1 MATSYTFTGIE
12 NLDENSLIT
21 SLEFSKDYLYAI
33 IVEVGGTFQL
43 YSEESGLSTTQT
55 TYDNTDNIEN
65 GDVGVAYY
73 EMVDY
78 DDVSFIEY
86 YSFTENSLG
95 LSIDEDN
102 DTYLLV
108 NYDSDEVSKLIERF
122 GDSNLIA
129 SDSSDIDDLIELS
142 FTNNYENAIDSLVE
156 EVMDTSLSPGYTFK
170 KVYVA
175 PFDEEEI
182 RTITGTEPT
191 ETMTPTATAT
201 TSMVGDFGGTIY

>member
-21 SLEFSKDYLYAI
+21 SLEFSKDYLYETFTSVAM
-33 IVEVGGTFQL
+33 GT
-43 YSEESGLSTTQT
+43 GAVTTVT
-55 TYDNTDNIEN
+55 IDNADKIEN

-95 LSIDEDN
+95 LSIDADN

-108 NYDSDEVSKLIERF
+108 DYDSDEVSKLIERF

-129 SDSSDIDDLIELS
+129 SDFSDIDDLIESS
-142 FTNNYENAIDSLVE
+142 FTNNYESAIDSLVE
-156 EVMDTSLSPGYTFK
+156 EVMHTGLAPGYTFK
-170 KVYVA
+170 KVYVS
-175 PFDEEEI
+175 PFREEEI

-201 TSMVGDFGGTIY
+201 TSMVGDFGGTTY

>member
-170 KVYVA
+170 KVYVT

-182 RTITGTEPT
+182 RTITGTEPI

>member
-33 IVEVGGTFQL
+33 TLEISETGMVETA
-43 YSEESGLSTTQT
+43 
-55 TYDNTDNIEN
+55 YDNTDKIEN

-95 LSIDEDN
+95 LSIDADN

-129 SDSSDIDDLIELS
+129 SDSSDIDDLIESS
-142 FTNNYENAIDSLVE
+142 FTNNYESAIDSLVE
-156 EVMDTSLSPGYTFK
+156 EVMHTGLAPGYTFK
-170 KVYVA
+170 KVYVS
-175 PFDEEEI
+175 PFAEEEI

-201 TSMVGDFGGTIY
+201 TSMVGDFGGTTY

>member
-1 MATSYTFTGIE
+1 MATSYNYTFAGIE

-21 SLEFSKDYLYAI
+21 SLEFSKDFLSVVYTTTNWRTG
-33 IVEVGGTFQL
+33 EV
-43 YSEESGLSTTQT
+43 TTT
-55 TYDNTDNIEN
+55 TIDNTDNIEN

-95 LSIDEDN
+95 LSIDADN

-108 NYDSDEVSKLIERF
+108 DYDSDEVSKLIERF

-129 SDSSDIDDLIELS
+129 SDFSDIDDLIESS
-142 FTNNYENAIDSLVE
+142 FTNNYESAIDSLVE
-156 EVMDTSLSPGYTFK
+156 EVMHTGLAPGYTFK
-170 KVYVA
+170 KVYVS
-175 PFDEEEI
+175 PFREEEI

-201 TSMVGDFGGTIY
+201 TSAPFFDGGTTY

>member
-1 MATSYTFTGIE
+1 MATSYTFAGIE

-21 SLEFSKDYLYAI
+21 SLEFSKDYLYETFTSVAM
-33 IVEVGGTFQL
+33 GT
-43 YSEESGLSTTQT
+43 GAVTTVT
-55 TYDNTDNIEN
+55 IDNADKIEN

-73 EMVDY
+73 EIDDY

-95 LSIDEDN
+95 LSIDADN

-108 NYDSDEVSKLIERF
+108 DYDSDEVSKLIERF

-129 SDSSDIDDLIELS
+129 SDFSDIDDLIESS
-142 FTNNYENAIDSLVE
+142 FTNNYESAIDSLVE
-156 EVMDTSLSPGYTFK
+156 EVMHTGLAPGYTFK
-170 KVYVA
+170 KVYVS
-175 PFDEEEI
+175 PFREEEI

-201 TSMVGDFGGTIY
+201 TSAPFFDGGTTY

>member
-1 MATSYTFTGIE
+1 MATSYTFAGIE

-21 SLEFSKDYLYAI
+21 SLEFSKDYLYETFTSVAM
-33 IVEVGGTFQL
+33 GT
-43 YSEESGLSTTQT
+43 GAVTTVT
-55 TYDNTDNIEN
+55 IDNADKIEN

-73 EMVDY
+73 EIDDY

-95 LSIDEDN
+95 LSIDADN

-129 SDSSDIDDLIELS
+129 SDFSDIDDLIESS
-142 FTNNYENAIDSLVE
+142 FTNNYESAIDSLVE
-156 EVMDTSLSPGYTFK
+156 EVMHTGLAPGYTFK
-170 KVYVA
+170 KVYVS
-175 PFDEEEI
+175 PFAEEEI

-201 TSMVGDFGGTIY
+201 TSMVGDFGGTTY

>member
-1 MATSYTFTGIE
+1 
-12 NLDENSLIT
+12 
-21 SLEFSKDYLYAI
+21 
-33 IVEVGGTFQL
+33 
-43 YSEESGLSTTQT
+43 
-55 TYDNTDNIEN
+55 
-65 GDVGVAYY
+65 
-73 EMVDY
+73 MVDY

-170 KVYVA
+170 KVYVT

-182 RTITGTEPT
+182 RTITGTEPI

>member
-1 MATSYTFTGIE
+1 M
-12 NLDENSLIT
+12 
-21 SLEFSKDYLYAI
+21 
-33 IVEVGGTFQL
+33 
-43 YSEESGLSTTQT
+43 
-55 TYDNTDNIEN
+55 
-65 GDVGVAYY
+65 
-73 EMVDY
+73 
-78 DDVSFIEY
+78 
-86 YSFTENSLG
+86 
-95 LSIDEDN
+95 
-102 DTYLLV
+102 

-142 FTNNYENAIDSLVE
+142 FTNNYESAIDSLVE

-170 KVYVA
+170 KVYVT

-182 RTITGTEPT
+182 RTITGTEPI

>member
-33 IVEVGGTFQL
+33 TLEISETGMVETA
-43 YSEESGLSTTQT
+43 
-55 TYDNTDNIEN
+55 YDNTDKIEN

-73 EMVDY
+73 EIDDY

-95 LSIDEDN
+95 LSIDADN

-129 SDSSDIDDLIELS
+129 SDSSDIDDLIESS
-142 FTNNYENAIDSLVE
+142 FTNNYESAIDSLVE
-156 EVMDTSLSPGYTFK
+156 EVMHTGLAPGYTFK
-170 KVYVA
+170 KVYVS
-175 PFDEEEI
+175 PFAEEEI

-191 ETMTPTATAT
+191 EAMTPTATAT
-201 TSMVGDFGGTIY
+201 TNVTGDFSGGGGY

>member
-1 MATSYTFTGIE
+1 MATSYTFAGIE

-21 SLEFSKDYLYAI
+21 SLEFSKDYLYETFTSVAM
-33 IVEVGGTFQL
+33 GT
-43 YSEESGLSTTQT
+43 GAVTTVT
-55 TYDNTDNIEN
+55 IDNADKIEN

-73 EMVDY
+73 EIDDY

-95 LSIDEDN
+95 LSIDADN

-129 SDSSDIDDLIELS
+129 SDFSDIDDLIESS
-142 FTNNYENAIDSLVE
+142 FTNNYESAIDSLVE
-156 EVMDTSLSPGYTFK
+156 EVMHTGLAPGYTFK
-170 KVYVA
+170 KVYVS
-175 PFDEEEI
+175 PFREEEI

-201 TSMVGDFGGTIY
+201 TSAPFFDGGTTY

>member
-1 MATSYTFTGIE
+1 MATSYNYTFAGIE

-21 SLEFSKDYLYAI
+21 SLEFSKDYLYETFTSVAM
-33 IVEVGGTFQL
+33 GT
-43 YSEESGLSTTQT
+43 GAVTTVT
-55 TYDNTDNIEN
+55 IDNADKIEN

-73 EMVDY
+73 EIDDY

-95 LSIDEDN
+95 LSIDADN

-108 NYDSDEVSKLIERF
+108 DYDSDEVSKLIERF

-129 SDSSDIDDLIELS
+129 SDFSDIDDLIESS
-142 FTNNYENAIDSLVE
+142 FTNNYESAIDSLVE
-156 EVMDTSLSPGYTFK
+156 EVMHTGLAPGYTFK
-170 KVYVA
+170 KVYVS
-175 PFDEEEI
+175 PFREEEI

-201 TSMVGDFGGTIY
+201 TSAPFFDGGTTY